1 MQAAAPLASNAKPEI
16 LVFESMCDGDN
27 MASTEP
33 ELITIIEGPTPEF
46 QPTSQRWLQSIYE
59 GPEDQTTAVC
69 QLRTMNG
76 EDIMERC
83 QNAWNEGR
91 HVQLDFPDQLRM
103 RQQLDVVAMR
113 LQEKEEGMMLVLWVA
128 LPIEIEEEA
137 LDEDDDGQHLV

>member
-1 MQAAAPLASNAKPEI
+1 MASN
-16 LVFESMCDGDN
+16 
-27 MASTEP
+27 EP
-33 ELITIIEGPTPEF
+33 ELITIIEGPTPDF

-59 GPEDQTTAVC
+59 GPEDRATALC

-83 QNAWNEGR
+83 QNAWSEGR

-113 LQEKEEGMMLVLWVA
+113 LQEKEDGMVLLLWVS
-128 LPIEIEEEA
+128 LPSDLEEEEA
-137 LDEDDDGQHLV
+137 MDEDDDGQLYQ